1 MLRQFKECEVP
12 DWLVDLT
19 ADAITREPLPLIDIL
34 RDSVYYPSCGFDSDP
49 IKHLGGNV
57 FSFVY
62 VDYGHSRETF
72 MRALHFSG
80 YDLVASRFVTEMEL
94 APDGWKPLELRPLDG
109 EPMRY
114 SEYIKEPFY
123 LWSVFKRRSNFGAI
137 YGPTRFSLLFVCADG
152 VATFQTLYV
161 ANSIAPRVVAVIQP
175 GHGFGCNWT
184 AYTDCTQIFGRLV
197 LENPAGV
204 PKLLLFGGVGTRD
217 LYREAC
223 WPAYRNLVR
232 LFYRNDGG
240 SVGVWKSSGIH
251 EN

>member
-1 MLRQFKECEVP
+1 MK
-12 DWLVDLT
+12 
-19 ADAITREPLPLIDIL
+19 
-34 RDSVYYPSCGFDSDP
+34 
-49 IKHLGGNV
+49 
-57 FSFVY
+57 
-62 VDYGHSRETF
+62 
-72 MRALHFSG
+72 ALHFSG